1 MRRAE
6 ESDVDARDS
15 VGDGSREHLAV
26 VGRRPHARHRLP
38 EQILTLPK
46 GPKRRPR
53 RAADVNGPLAHHPV
67 REPAEETEPAAVERE
82 RGHRRPGRRREAREN
97 LRLRESR
104 GGAAADIAAARA
116 SAFAFRGGGPQPDP
130 SARRRREDVLLV
142 RVPRGGAALARVLR
156 DEIERRGRLGR
167 AVHGP
172 RPGRAVRRRRQ
183 HARRAGVK
191 LRRPEPILRR
201 AAGPGLV
208 RLGLPREVVHR
219 RAVARERRDLRP
231 GRAVERPDDAHARL
245 DARDGEP
252 PAHRVERDE
261 QSLPRRTRKVRLR
274 ASLPVGNLAIVQA
287 RAAVRKLDDRAP
299 SSPPGV
305 ST

>member
-1 MRRAE
+1 M
-6 ESDVDARDS
+6 
-15 VGDGSREHLAV
+15 
-26 VGRRPHARHRLP
+26 
-38 EQILTLPK
+38 
-46 GPKRRPR
+46 
-53 RAADVNGPLAHHPV
+53 
-67 REPAEETEPAAVERE
+67 
-82 RGHRRPGRRREAREN
+82 
-97 LRLRESR
+97 
-104 GGAAADIAAARA
+104 
-116 SAFAFRGGGPQPDP
+116 
-130 SARRRREDVLLV
+130 
-142 RVPRGGAALARVLR
+142 RVPRGGVALARVLR

-191 LRRPEPILRR
+191 LHRPEPILRA

-219 RAVARERRDLRP
+219 RAVARERRDLRS

-299 SSPPGV
+299 RRAPGGLDVMRVGVGGVDRAPGAPARVAARAPRRRRRARVHPVAQRLVREPPELLRHLLAV
-305 ST
+305 RRRRAR